1 MPEVSVIIP
10 VFNAGATLLRAV
22 ESVVAQ
28 GYSPQRVEIIIAP
41 DDRGE
46 YSWIR
51 PAWPAMRILPS
62 RYFRTGPGRA
72 RNRAMGRACGRYLAF
87 LDADDNWGE
96 NYLRGMLAHAR
107 RYGASFAPTRVISG
121 DGQVVMTMA
130 AGQRCLSL
138 SDFGVWPGSFH
149 PLLHRELSPGFRD
162 GAAQDVF
169 HAMEVLGRLGGRASL
184 ASDTFYGLH
193 LRQGSVT
200 TDPAYSRQV
209 DRQYQR
215 MITVIRAGET
225 GCSAHSRSRAIA
237 ALHARRNWN
246 RRWCSSAGHPQ
257 GFYGYISSELK

>member
-1 MPEVSVIIP
+1 
-10 VFNAGATLLRAV
+10 
-22 ESVVAQ
+22 
-28 GYSPQRVEIIIAP
+28 
-41 DDRGE
+41 
-46 YSWIR
+46 
-51 PAWPAMRILPS
+51 
-62 RYFRTGPGRA
+62 
-72 RNRAMGRACGRYLAF
+72 
-87 LDADDNWGE
+87 
-96 NYLRGMLAHAR
+96 
-107 RYGASFAPTRVISG
+107 
-121 DGQVVMTMA
+121 
-130 AGQRCLSL
+130 
-138 SDFGVWPGSFH
+138 
-149 PLLHRELSPGFRD
+149 
-162 GAAQDVF
+162 
-169 HAMEVLGRLGGRASL
+169 MEVLGRLGGRASL